1 MQKRDWRVEDTLFP
15 VLEVEAIGGPDGTV
29 DILDKT
35 GYKFIVREDT
45 HEVISCVT
53 NDYKLVE
60 NKTLFESTDKI
71 AKKLG
76 GTLVEARSFNN
87 KKTDYKWRFNK
98 PVKLGKG
105 EEHKPEIMIRNSYDA
120 SCEVSI
126 MAGAFRL
133 VCSNGMV
140 IGTVLDNVSNRHS
153 VWNKNLEDI
162 EDMINDSVK
171 KITELLNSG
180 YDLMS
185 TNKPTQKH
193 IKELFKIF
201 PTQANEQLT
210 QYLIANKPKTFW
222 DLYNAGTW
230 LLSHGM
236 NRNAWSSN
244 WLEGTLFKTVN
255 NWARA

>member
-15 VLEVEAIGGPDGTV
+15 VKEDPIFLRDGK
-29 DILDKT
+29 DS
-35 GYKFIVREDT
+35 GYKFIMREDT
-45 HEVISCVT
+45 GDVISCVT

-60 NKTLFESTDKI
+60 NQTLFKSTDKI

-76 GTLVEARSFNN
+76 GTLVEARAYNN
-87 KKTDYKWRFNK
+87 KMTNYKWRFK
-98 PVKLGKG
+98 TPIKLAKG
-105 EEHKPEIMIRNSYDA
+105 EEHKPEIMIRNSYDG

-153 VWNKNLEDI
+153 VFNKNLEDI
-162 EDMINDSVK
+162 EGMIDESVE

-180 YDLMS
+180 YDRMS
-185 TNKPTQKH
+185 SNKPSQKH
-193 IKELFKIF
+193 IIGLFKIF

-236 NRNAWSSN
+236 NRNAWSTSKIESN
-244 WLEGTLFKTVN
+244 LFKTVN
-255 NWARA
+255 SWAKA

>member
-1 MQKRDWRVEDTLFP
+1 MRKRDWRVEDTLFP
-15 VLEVEAIGGPDGTV
+15 VVEVPAIGGTKKEY
-29 DILDKT
+29 LDST

-45 HEVISCVT
+45 GEVISCVT

-71 AKKLG
+71 SKKLG
-76 GTLVEARSFNN
+76 GSLVEARNYNN
-87 KKTDYKWRFNK
+87 KKTDYKWRFNQ
-98 PVKLGKG
+98 PIDLGKG
-105 EEHKPEIMIRNSYDA
+105 EKHKPEILIRNSYDA

-153 VWNKNLEDI
+153 VWNKNLHDI
-162 EDMINDSVK
+162 EDMINESVK
-171 KITELLNSG
+171 RITELLNNG
-180 YDLMS
+180 FDIMS
-185 TNKPTQKH
+185 SNKPTQKH
-193 IKELFKIF
+193 IKGLFKIF

-236 NRNAWSSN
+236 NRQAWSTTK
-244 WLEGTLFKTVN
+244 LEGSLFKTVN